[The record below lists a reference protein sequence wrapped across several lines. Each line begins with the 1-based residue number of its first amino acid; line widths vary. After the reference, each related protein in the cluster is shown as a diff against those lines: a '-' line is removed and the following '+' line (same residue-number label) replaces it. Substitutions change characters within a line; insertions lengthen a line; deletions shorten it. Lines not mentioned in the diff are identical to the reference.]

1 MRKNNDGYVLPFV
14 LVVMFV
20 LTIISASLM
29 TAAYRNLKLEQDLTE
44 RMKEKYKVEGKIEKI
59 VAQLECLTELTGTSE
74 DVKEVLSEK
83 LKELCGSDVEFVK
96 KNDESIL
103 AEQTEGEED
112 SADSGGDSEKPE
124 GEEFEYEFVLT
135 STSTYDRIVT
145 SEAGKKEVQTV
156 KTQVQTTIA
165 LIGEATAE
173 QSGAMPDL
181 SGSNP
186 VKSYKIDNLELTYKT
201 YEISTEI
208 STKEVPGE

>member
-1 MRKNNDGYVLPFV
+1 MKKNNDGYVLPFV
-14 LVVMFV
+14 LVVMIV
-20 LTIISASLM
+20 LTIIATSLM
-29 TAAYRNLKLEQDLTE
+29 TAALRNLQSEQAFVE
-44 RMKEKYKVEGKIEKI
+44 RMKYKYEAEGDIEKI
-59 VAQLECLTELTGTSE
+59 LAQLECLTELTGTSE
-74 DVKEVLSEK
+74 DVKVLLGAK
-83 LKELCGSDVEFVK
+83 LTERCGSNIKFTE

-173 QSGAMPDL
+173 QSDAMPDI